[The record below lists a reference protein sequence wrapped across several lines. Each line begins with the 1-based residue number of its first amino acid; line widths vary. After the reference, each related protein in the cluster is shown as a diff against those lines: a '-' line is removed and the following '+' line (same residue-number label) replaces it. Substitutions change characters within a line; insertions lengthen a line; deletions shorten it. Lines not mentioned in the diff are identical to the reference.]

1 MLFCLETLF
10 FREIAVMSRR
20 RVITPATY
28 IRGLG
33 PHRRVTSCAVGR
45 HHLRMRERGYVT
57 STPVSEDPRRS
68 RVWINRDD
76 PRAPLMNEAV
86 AEEIVAKDSVSRSLG
101 LKRTTDMPYGQLSLL
116 GIVAVPVDEQRVRL
130 VGTSPVA
137 ARIAN
142 HVYWGRRR
150 RHVSAEELI
159 ELTFELVPNGRKTT
173 VTDPRI
179 ETSLEFFFDRFGID
193 FSDVIDRVPILV

>member
-1 MLFCLETLF
+1 
-10 FREIAVMSRR
+10 MSRR
-20 RVITPATY
+20 KVIAPATH
-28 IRGLG
+28 IRRLG
-33 PHRRVTSCAVGR
+33 PHRKVTSCAVGR
-45 HHLRMRERGYVT
+45 HHLWMRERGYVT
-57 STPVSEDPRRS
+57 SSPVREDPRRS

-86 AEEIVAKDSVSRSLG
+86 AEEIVAKDSVSGSFG

-116 GIVAVPVDEQRVRL
+116 GIVAVPADEHRVRL
-130 VGTSPVA
+130 VGTSPDV

-142 HVYWGRRR
+142 HVYWGLRR

-193 FSDVIDRVPILV
+193 FSDVIDRTPMLV

>member
-1 MLFCLETLF
+1 
-10 FREIAVMSRR
+10 VNRR
-20 RVITPATY
+20 RVIAPATH
-28 IRGLG
+28 IRRLG
-33 PHRRVTSCAVGR
+33 PHRKVTSCAVGR

-57 STPVSEDPRRS
+57 SSPVREDPRRS

-101 LKRTTDMPYGQLSLL
+101 LKRTTDMPYGELSLL
-116 GIVAVPVDEQRVRL
+116 GIVAVPVDEHRVRL
-130 VGTSPVA
+130 VGTSPDV

-142 HVYWGRRR
+142 HIYWSRRR
-150 RHVSAEELI
+150 RRVSAEKLI
-159 ELTFELVPNGRKTT
+159 EVTLGLVPNGRKTT

-179 ETSLEFFFDRFGID
+179 ETSLAFFSDRFGID